1 MNLSKEIKEA
11 YEYIKSKSKYS
22 PKIGLVL
29 GTGLGDLAN
38 EIEEAEYYRYMDIP
52 NFPRQNIIDIWIY
65 LISQYLLLL
74 GMKEL

>member
-38 EIEEAEYYRYMDIP
+38 EIEEAEY
-52 NFPRQNIIDIWIY
+52 
-65 LISQYLLLL
+65 L
-74 GMKEL
+74 